1 MKKKKQVYFV
11 WNYLSW
17 GGAQIYLLS
26 IAKQADKSEWDFKV
40 ILPRKS
46 NPEILKYFEQNEIS
60 YEFLDVF
67 LDISD
72 AKGIF
77 EKLKRQWHRLHAEIT
92 TYFYLSKF
100 DLKNSIVHIEVAPW
114 QSWILLYLLSIKG
127 NVVVTMH
134 NALPLVIS
142 KWRKMLWKSRLD
154 FLLNKEK
161 FHLFAA
167 NQNSIDSL
175 KNITSPKYWNRFLLT
190 RATINPVE
198 INEIYTE
205 NFDKISLLKKHNLPA
220 DKFVILCVGQFIDR
234 KGRWIFLESA
244 QKISELNPQIHFVWV
259 APSFPNEEDQQK
271 IDALKLKNFNFLL
284 SENVGR
290 DREEVLTF
298 FRVAD
303 IFTLPSLW
311 EGLPIAILEAMSLGI
326 PTISTELNAIPEAIK
341 HNETGILVK
350 VGDSEN
356 LTNEILR
363 LFENSKLREQL
374 SENGRKFIIENFD
387 ERIVGQIVL
396 EYYEKCLAN

>member
-1 MKKKKQVYFV
+1 MSKRKQVYFV

-26 IAKQADKSEWDFKV
+26 IAKQADKNEWDFKV

-46 NPEILKYFEQNEIS
+46 NPEILKYFEQNEIN
-60 YEFLDVF
+60 YEFLDVT
-67 LDISD
+67 LDISE

-77 EKLKRQWHRLHAEIT
+77 EKLKRQWRRLHAEFT

-114 QSWILLYLLSIKG
+114 QSWILLYLLSLKG
-127 NVVVTMH
+127 NVFVTMH

-142 KWRKMLWKSRLD
+142 KWRKFLWKTRLD
-154 FLLNKEK
+154 FLLKQK
-161 FHLFAA
+161 SFHLFAA

-175 KNITSPKYWNRFLLT
+175 KNITSARFWNRFLLT

-198 INEIYTE
+198 INNIYQRS
-205 NFDKISLLKKHNLPA
+205 FDKNELLKKHNLPE
-220 DKFVILCVGQFIDR
+220 DKFIVLCVGQFIDR

-244 QKISELNPQIHFVWV
+244 RKIQELKRKIHFVWV
-259 APSFPNEEDQQK
+259 APSVPNDEDQQR
-271 IDALKLKNFNFLL
+271 IDELKLKNYNFLL
-284 SENVGR
+284 SENVGKN
-290 DREEVLTF
+290 REEVLTF
-298 FRVAD
+298 FRIAD

-326 PTISTELNAIPEAIK
+326 PTISTNLNAIPEAIK
-341 HNETGILVK
+341 HNETGSLVEI
-350 VGDSEN
+350 GNSEN
-356 LTNEILR
+356 LTTEILR
-363 LFENSKLREQL
+363 LFENFDLREKF
-374 SENGRKFIIENFD
+374 SVNGRKFIIENFD